1 MPEALARQAPH
12 PLKTVVTVLSGA
24 VCIPGRCTPARRCLA
39 PGTRAATLTAFH
51 AHVTPFPALGEHCCW
66 DRDVHRNLTDA
77 LLPPPTTVLPPS
89 FPGLNPPPPSRLLS
103 TIPPPSLPFP
113 RSSPQ
118 RLRALAGFA
127 PSKLHCARPLCVS
140 CGRAPWA
147 CVCARR
153 EASGAVWY
161 MSVCAAVSLGGYEKN
176 KTLIAIATQHAETYG
191 DNRSP
196 IRAAFQ
202 NSPNTL
208 VASVCV
214 CVCACVRARSLRFS
228 PNDTAPIV
236 RGVCAAGAHGLRKAC
251 IAARARLGIQA
262 RSAHADG
269 HAHRQGR
276 CCGQYPVLF
285 RSMMEG
291 KLALR

>member
-77 LLPPPTTVLPPS
+77 PPPTTVLPP
-89 FPGLNPPPPSRLLS
+89 PSPSPDLPHNVCEHWQASLLQSCTALVLCASRVDVRHGHVCVRAARRVVPYGICPCVLLCRLAAMKKIRRLSPLQRNTPKRMAIIVLLS
-103 TIPPPSLPFP
+103 VL
-113 RSSPQ
+113 
-118 RLRALAGFA
+118 
-127 PSKLHCARPLCVS
+127 PSKTVPI
-140 CGRAPWA
+140 PW
-147 CVCARR
+147 
-153 EASGAVWY
+153 W
-161 MSVCAAVSLGGYEKN
+161 
-176 KTLIAIATQHAETYG
+176 Q
-191 DNRSP
+191 
-196 IRAAFQ
+196 
-202 NSPNTL
+202 
-208 VASVCV
+208 VCV
-214 CVCACVRARSLRFS
+214 CVSACVRARSLRFS

>member
-1 MPEALARQAPH
+1 MSLFLSLYPLLRHRMPEALARQAPH

-77 LLPPPTTVLPPS
+77 PPPTTVLPPS

-214 CVCACVRARSLRFS
+214 CVCVCARAFVTLLPQRHGTYRARR
-228 PNDTAPIV
+228 V
-236 RGVCAAGAHGLRKAC
+236 RCR
-251 IAARARLGIQA
+251 RARVTQGLHCSQGPFGHPGAQ
-262 RSAHADG
+262 RS
-269 HAHRQGR
+269 
-276 CCGQYPVLF
+276 C
-285 RSMMEG
+285 
-291 KLALR
+291 